1 MFVLWENQG
10 LNSVVIYDL
19 TLSLWLPESEHIYFN
34 LILQFTILLKF
45 YFNFNIL
52 LFNLLFNILFKFY

>member
-34 LILQFTILLKF
+34 LILQFTILLKL